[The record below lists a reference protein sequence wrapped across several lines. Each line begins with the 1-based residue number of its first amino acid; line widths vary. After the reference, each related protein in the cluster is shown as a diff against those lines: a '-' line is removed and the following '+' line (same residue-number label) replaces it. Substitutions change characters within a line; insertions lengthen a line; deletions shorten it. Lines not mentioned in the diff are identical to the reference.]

1 MRGLAGF
8 KYNAGPSLEVM
19 WAVQFFNI
27 SNFIRLV
34 TPPWSAEGKVLTAT
48 GLEPTTT

>member
-8 KYNAGPSLEVM
+8 KYNAGPNLEVM

-34 TPPWSAEGKVLTAT
+34 TPPWSTEGKVLSFWHHKTS
-48 GLEPTTT
+48 